1 MGSMP
6 VREDGMTVIE
16 SAGRATGT
24 TAGIFDR
31 EHTIAKPGFNRWL
44 VPPAAL
50 CIHLCIGM
58 SYGLSVFWLPLSRAI
73 GIDKPVACAGQS
85 MISDLFTTTCDWQV
99 TNLLMIFTI
108 GIVMLGLSAAVFGG
122 WLERAGPR
130 KAGAVAAVCWSG
142 GFAISALGVYIHQL
156 WILWI
161 GLGLIGGVGL
171 GLGYIS
177 PVSTLV
183 KWFPD
188 RRGMATGMAIMGFGG
203 GAMIGSPLANYLINS
218 FKTPTSVGVWQA
230 FLVMGAI
237 YFVFM
242 MIGAF
247 AYRVTPAGWQPEG
260 WTPPSKTN
268 AMISRSN
275 VHLEDAHKTP
285 QFWLLW
291 LMLCMN
297 VSAGIGVLAMASPM
311 LQEIFGGALVGKPE
325 IGFAALDASQKVA
338 IATIAAGFVGLLS
351 LFNIGGRFFW
361 ASLSDHI
368 GRKATYYAFFLL
380 GIVLYAL
387 APSFAHMGSRAL
399 FVGAFCII
407 LTMYGGGFSTIPAYL
422 ADLFG
427 PQFVGAIHGR
437 LLTAWSTAGV
447 IGPLL
452 VGYIRDAQLQAGVER
467 ALVYDRTMYIL
478 VGLLVIGLICNL
490 LVRPVADKWHL
501 TKEEAARLQAE
512 SAENE
517 ASVQHGS
524 FGIGTGGLDV
534 SSGLFW
540 AFVSIPLLWGVW
552 MTLQSAAKIF

>member
-1 MGSMP
+1 MA
-6 VREDGMTVIE
+6 VVD
-16 SAGRATGT
+16 SAGRTTGT
-24 TAGIFDR
+24 DAGIFDR

-85 MISDLFTTTCDWQV
+85 MITDLFTTTCDWQI
-99 TNLLMIFTI
+99 TNLLIIFTI

-130 KAGAVAAVCWSG
+130 KAGAVAALCWSG
-142 GFAISALGVYIHQL
+142 GFLLSALGVYVHQL

-203 GAMIGSPLANYLINS
+203 GAMIGSPLANHLINY
-218 FKTPTSVGVWQA
+218 FKTPTSVGVWQT
-230 FLVMGAI
+230 FVVMGLI

-247 AYRVTPAGWQPEG
+247 AYRVTPDGWQPEG
-260 WTPPSKTN
+260 WTPPSRTN
-268 AMISRSN
+268 AMITAST
-275 VHLEDAHKTP
+275 VHLDNAHKTP

-291 LMLCMN
+291 LALCLN
-297 VSAGIGVLAMASPM
+297 VSAGIGVLAVASPM
-311 LQEIFGGALVGKPE
+311 LQEIFAGALIGKPE
-325 IGFAALDASQKVA
+325 IGFAALQGADKVA
-338 IATIAAGFVGLLS
+338 VATIAAGFVGLLS

-361 ASLSDHI
+361 ASLSDYI
-368 GRKATYYAFFLL
+368 GRKNTYYVFFLL

-387 APSFAHMGSRAL
+387 VPSFAHMGSRAL
-399 FVGAFCII
+399 FVAAFCII

-427 PQFVGAIHGR
+427 AQFVGAIHGR
-437 LLTAWSTAGV
+437 ILTAWSAAGV
-447 IGPLL
+447 IGPML
-452 VGYIRDAQLQAGVER
+452 VGYIRDAQLQAGVQR
-467 ALVYDRTMYIL
+467 SLVYDRTMYIL

-501 TKEEAARLQAE
+501 SKEEAMRLRAE

-517 ASVQHGS
+517 AAVQHGS
-524 FGIGTGGLDV
+524 FGIGTGGLDL
-534 SSGLFW
+534 SAGLFW
-540 AFVSIPLLWGVW
+540 IFVGIPLLWGVW
-552 MTLQSAAKIF
+552 MTLQSALKIF